1 MTALWPGRGGP
12 TINYISEPPAPEAL
26 QGRRPLVILGSTGSI
41 GGNALKVIRA
51 HADRFRILG
60 LACARNVAVLAAQ
73 AAEFRPPF
81 LAVLDEQAAADLRAQ
96 LNEARLD
103 GYAPKI
109 LIGPDGYARM
119 ASLPETRM
127 VLSAQVGAA
136 GLAGTL
142 AAALAGKI
150 IALANK
156 ESLVLASDLLRRIC
170 TARGAVI
177 LPVDSEH
184 NALFQCLAG
193 RGQDAQELILTA
205 SGGPFRGRSRA
216 ELLHV
221 TREQALKHPNWSM
234 GAKITIDS
242 ATMMNKALEV
252 VEAYHLYGIP
262 ADAIRVAVHPQ
273 SVVHSLV
280 RFRDGGLLAQM
291 GPADMRLPIGHCLLW
306 PECLSVNAPGLDLF
320 SCGPLEFFEPDPE
333 AFPAVS
339 LAWQALKRRGGTC
352 VVMNAANEAAVELF
366 LAGHCGFTDITD
378 IIAEVMARH
387 ERESD
392 SSQPWSLPDPAI
404 GPESAAAHAC
414 EAMERIIHLDQQ
426 SRALARKLARS
437 GVNEC

>member
-12 TINYISEPPAPEAL
+12 TINYISEAPAPEAL
-26 QGRRPLVILGSTGSI
+26 RGRRPIVILGSTGSI

-51 HADRFRILG
+51 HAARFSVLG
-60 LACARNVAVLAAQ
+60 LACARNVAALAAQ
-73 AAEFRPPF
+73 AAEFRPPL
-81 LAVLDEQAAADLRAQ
+81 LAVLDQEAADALRQ
-96 LNEARLD
+96 RLRD
-103 GYAPKI
+103 MRPAGYAPEI
-109 LIGPDGYARM
+109 LVGAEGYARM
-119 ASLPETRM
+119 ASLPEVRM

-136 GLAGTL
+136 GLDGTL

-156 ESLVLASDLLRRIC
+156 ESLVLAGDLLRRVC
-170 TARGAVI
+170 TARSSVI
-177 LPVDSEH
+177 LPVDSEYS
-184 NALFQCLAG
+184 ALFQCLAG

-205 SGGPFRGRSRA
+205 SGGPFRGRRRD
-216 ELLHV
+216 ELRHV

-262 ADAIRVAVHPQ
+262 REALRVAVHPQ

-320 SCGPLEFFEPDPE
+320 SCGPLEFYEPDPE
-333 AFPAVS
+333 AFPSVA
-339 LAWQALKRRGGTC
+339 LAWRALERRGGAC

-366 LAGHCGFTDITD
+366 LEGRCGFTDIAD
-378 IIAEVMARH
+378 IIAEVMDRH
-387 ERESD
+387 ETGND
-392 SSQPWSLPDPAI
+392 SRRPWSLPDPAAD
-404 GPESAAAHAC
+404 PETTAAHAC
-414 EAMERIIHLDQQ
+414 EAMTRIQNLDQK
-426 SRALARKLARS
+426 SRELARKLARA
-437 GVNEC
+437 GVSEC

>member
-1 MTALWPGRGGP
+1 MLKIFNITDDFSLLSVAAQKEIKRADKVFLQSEQVACLQDVRALNP
-12 TINYISEPPAPEAL
+12 TTEVLDRFFEQSADFSQLCADIAEYVA
-26 QGRRPLVILGSTGSI
+26 
-41 GGNALKVIRA
+41 GNAQQNTVFLCLGGTIGSQIVSALRKRMPVE
-51 HADRFRILG
+51 ILTG
-60 LACARNVAVLAAQ
+60 A
-73 AAEFRPPF
+73 
-81 LAVLDEQAAADLRAQ
+81 
-96 LNEARLD
+96 
-103 GYAPKI
+103 
-109 LIGPDGYARM
+109 DGYARM
-119 ASLPETRM
+119 AALPEVRM

-142 AAALAGKI
+142 AAALAGKV

-156 ESLVLASDLLRRIC
+156 ESLVLAGDLLRRVC

-193 RGQDAQELILTA
+193 RGQDARELILTA
-205 SGGPFRGRSRA
+205 SGGPFRGRRR
-216 ELLHV
+216 EDLLHV

-262 ADAIRVAVHPQ
+262 AGALRVAVHPQ
-273 SVVHSLV
+273 SVIHSLV

-306 PECLSVNAPGLDLF
+306 PECLSVNASGLDLF
-320 SCGPLEFFEPDPE
+320 ACGPLEFQEPDPE

-339 LAWQALKRRGGTC
+339 LAWRALERRGGAC
-352 VVMNAANEAAVELF
+352 VVMNAANEAAVDLF
-366 LAGHCGFTDITD
+366 LNGQCGFTDIAD
-378 IIAEVMARH
+378 IIAEVMDIH
-387 ERESD
+387 EHGIASR
-392 SSQPWSLPDPAI
+392 QPWSLPDPSAS
-404 GPESAAAHAC
+404 PETTAAHAC

-426 SRALARKLARS
+426 SRALARRLARA
-437 GVNEC
+437 GVDEC